1 MEYTELA
8 DYPLPAGTVTEWTPT
23 ARESDWVDDD
33 RRLSYVHLEHARRAR
48 DVGDQWYSQWI
59 GTAFTID
66 HPLDEA
72 AMSTTLRR
80 WFARHEAFR
89 STVIATP
96 RMGMNHVEDE
106 FGRRIIAA
114 DRVTIAVERDCEP
127 STSSAVYERI
137 NEHFNT
143 RISPLT
149 WPHCLVTTVEP
160 HDAQGSFLLVFGAD
174 HTVMDAYTQVFAIKE
189 LTRLYES
196 ALLGHDDSLATF
208 GSYLDFS
215 HAERAHGARLGI
227 DTVEVTRWAQF
238 LQAHSGSTATSQPDP
253 MPAFPRPLP
262 AAPAQ
267 FSPVPAA
274 ESATHSRYQGS
285 LSTWLLDAEQ
295 TERFHRACKAAG
307 APMAAGVYT
316 ALSIA
321 THRLTGTGD
330 LRFISP
336 VHTRT
341 ELQWGEAAGWFVGL
355 IPVHLR
361 PGNARTFTEAIGPVA
376 ECAREYKDLGTVPF
390 HPIAD
395 LIGHHT
401 PPQFVVSYIDLRG
414 AEGAD
419 QWSDHGARVL
429 RSASASSDEVYF
441 WINRI
446 PSGTNLSARF
456 PSHHPLANNVHEFLR
471 TFNDVLREITESG
484 DTAFDVEAAMSASGG
499 HSGGGRS

>member
-8 DYPLPAGTVTEWTPT
+8 DYPLPAGTVTEWTP
-23 ARESDWVDDD
+23 AADDHDWADDD
-33 RRLSYVHLEHARRAR
+33 RRLSYVHLEHARRAHE
-48 DVGDQWYSQWI
+48 VGDEWYSQWI

-66 HPLDEA
+66 HPLCADAMA
-72 AMSTTLRR
+72 ATLQR

-89 STVIATP
+89 STVTRHPDVDA
-96 RMGMNHVEDE
+96 NHLEDE

-114 DRVTIAVERDCEP
+114 DKVSIAIARDEEP

-137 NEHFNT
+137 NELFNT
-143 RISPLT
+143 RISPLA

-160 HDAQGSFLLVFGAD
+160 EDTPGSFLLVFGAD

-215 HAERAHGARLGI
+215 HAERASGARLAA
-227 DTVEVTRWAQF
+227 DTVEVTRWANF
-238 LQAHSGSTATSQPDP
+238 LQAHSDATSITQPDP
-253 MPAFPRPLP
+253 MPAFPRALP
-262 AAPAQ
+262 ASQSQVGPLTR
-267 FSPVPAA
+267 V
-274 ESATHSRYQGS
+274 ETTHSRFQGS

-295 TERFHRACKAAG
+295 TERFHRASKAAG
-307 APMAAGVYT
+307 ANMAAGIYT
-316 ALSIA
+316 ALSIT
-321 THRLTGTGD
+321 THRLSGTGD

-361 PGNARTFTEAIGPVA
+361 PGAARTFSEAIGPVA

-395 LIGHHT
+395 LIGHRT

-419 QWSDHGARVL
+419 QWDTHDARVL
-429 RSASASSDEVYF
+429 RSACASSDEVYF

-446 PSGTNLSARF
+446 PTGTNLSARF
-456 PSHHPLANNVHEFLR
+456 PSHHPGANDVHRFLR
-471 TFNDVLREITESG
+471 TFNDVLLEIVEAG
-484 DTAFDVEAAMSASGG
+484 DTGFDVETAMSAPGG
-499 HSGGGRS
+499 QPGGLTS

>member
-8 DYPLPAGTVTEWTPT
+8 DYPLPAGIVTEWTPS
-23 ARESDWVDDD
+23 ANDADWVDDE
-33 RRLSYVHLEHARRAR
+33 RRLSYVHLEHARRAYEI
-48 DVGDQWYSQWI
+48 GDEWYSQWI

-66 HPLDEA
+66 HPLDAE
-72 AMSTTLRR
+72 AMSRTLQR

-89 STVIATP
+89 STVTRSP
-96 RMGMNHVEDE
+96 DVEKTRSEDE

-114 DRVTIAVERDCEP
+114 DKVSVSIDRDDD
-127 STSSAVYERI
+127 SSSSGAVYERI
-137 NEHFNT
+137 NEVFNT
-143 RISPLT
+143 RISPLA
-149 WPHCLVTTVEP
+149 WPHCIVTTVEP
-160 HDAQGSFLLVFGAD
+160 DDAPGSFLLVFGAD

-215 HAERAHGARLGI
+215 HAERASGARLAA
-227 DTVEVTRWAQF
+227 DTVEVTRWADF
-238 LQAHSGSTATSQPDP
+238 LGASANATARTQPDP

-262 AAPAQ
+262 EKTATAPVR
-267 FSPVPAA
+267 PL
-274 ESATHSRYQGS
+274 ETTHSRFQGS

-295 TERFHRACKAAG
+295 TERFHRASKAAG
-307 APMAAGVYT
+307 ANMAAGIYT

-321 THRLTGTGD
+321 THRLSGTGD

-361 PGNARTFTEAIGPVA
+361 PGAARTFSDAIGPVA

-395 LIGHHT
+395 LIGHST

-419 QWSDHGARVL
+419 QWDTHDARVL
-429 RSASASSDEVYF
+429 RSASASADEVYF

-446 PSGTNLSARF
+446 PTGTNLSARF
-456 PSHHPLANNVHEFLR
+456 PSHHPGANDVHRFLR
-471 TFNDVLREITESG
+471 TFHDVLLEVVESG
-484 DTAFDVEAAMSASGG
+484 DTVFDIETSMSAPAGQPGG
-499 HSGGGRS
+499 HTS